1 MTSCKLQPLR
11 MQMDQR
17 TENKGLYQ
25 SDYEHDACGVG
36 MVVNIHGGKS
46 HDLVD
51 NALKVLENM
60 EHRGAET
67 RDKTGD
73 GAGIMVQIPHEFIL
87 LQGIPVPEKGKYG
100 TGLVFLPKDE
110 KAQQDILSVM
120 IEEIEREGLTLM
132 HLRAVPTNPEVLG
145 AAAREVEPDI
155 KQIFITG
162 SLTPDPSPKG
172 EGRDVFHSNVS
183 ELDRKLYII
192 RKRIENRVAQR
203 EKSFYICSLST
214 KNIVY
219 KGMLTSGQLR
229 RYFPDLSNDYFTSGL
244 ALVHSRFSTNTFP
257 TWSLAQPFRLL
268 AHNGEINTI
277 RGNRGW
283 MKARESV
290 LNSEALGDI
299 RDLRPIVQEG
309 MSDSASLD
317 NVFEFLMLSGLS
329 LPQAMAIL
337 VPESFNDKNP
347 ISEDLK
353 AFYEYHSIL
362 MEPWDGPAALLFSD
376 GRYAGGMLDRN
387 GLRPSRYTITKQGMM
402 VVASEVGVMDFE
414 PGDVVSKGRLQP
426 GKILLIDTQ
435 EGKIYYDG
443 EIKEQL
449 AKAHPYR
456 EWLNE
461 NRVQLE
467 KLKSGR
473 HVENSV
479 SDLEQKLVTFG
490 FGQEDIDK
498 TIIPMATAGQEPVAA
513 MGNDTPL
520 AVISDRP
527 QILFNYFRQQFAQ
540 VTNPAI
546 DPIREE
552 LVMSLT
558 EYIGAVGTNILT
570 PDASNCKMV
579 RLPQP
584 VLTNTQLDILC
595 NIRYKGFKTIKLSL
609 AHPQPLPKGG
619 EPDWNQAGENLRT
632 ALDKLCKDA
641 EQAVDDGYNYIIL
654 TDKVNEDPSLGEG
667 QGWAFIPSLLAVSAV
682 HHYLISVGK
691 RVQTALIVESGEIR
705 EVMHAAL
712 LLGYGASALCP
723 YMTFAILDDLVKRHK
738 IQEEYATAEKNYIKA
753 VDKGLK
759 KIMSKMGISTIRSYR
774 GAKIFESIGLSEDLL
789 RRYFGTEVSTIG
801 GIGLKE
807 IARDAITLSR
817 LGNSSFSRL
826 EMSQTAIGNI
836 PKRPNDQT
844 TNLPNNGQFAWR
856 KDGIKHAWNPET
868 IAKLQI
874 ACRTGSYEKFK
885 EWAKLVDEKDSPIFL
900 RDFLTFKKVSTP
912 LHNRE
917 GQGGGSPIPIDEVEP
932 VESIVKHFVT
942 GAMSFGA
949 LSIEAHEALA
959 LAMNKLGARSNTG
972 EGGED
977 NARYHSEVDGV
988 SLSSKT
994 KQIASGRFG
1003 VTAEYL
1009 VNAEEIQI
1017 KVAQGAKPGEGG
1029 QLPGFKVNEII
1040 AKTRNAIPGISLISP
1055 PPHHDIYSIEDL
1067 AQLIFDLKN
1076 INPIA
1081 AVSVKLV
1088 AESGVGTIAAG
1099 VAKAKAD
1106 LIVISGAEGGTG
1118 ASPASSMRFA
1128 GISPEIGLAETQ
1140 QTLVING
1147 LRNQVRL
1154 QTDGQLKTAKDV
1166 IIMAM
1171 LGADEF
1177 SFGTLPLI
1185 VLGCVM
1191 MRKCNTNTCPMGVA
1205 TQNPELRKH
1214 FEGRSEYVVNF
1225 FTFLAEQVREYLSEI
1240 GVHSLKEIIG
1250 HTELIESLTPS
1261 PSFPTCGRHPV
1272 AIPNGEGSAAAEKW
1286 HTIDFSRLLHKPETE
1301 KALYWDRGAFTKVSG
1316 VKDEEIIK
1324 AAVKAINSGEEVTL
1338 DYAIKNTDRA
1348 VTTMLS
1354 GVIAKRY
1361 GEAGLPDNTINI
1373 KFKGSAGQSFGAF
1386 AVKGVNLK
1394 LEGECNDYFGKGL
1407 SGGRISILPPARS
1420 GEDFHAEDNIIAGN
1434 TGLYGA
1440 TSGELYING
1449 KVGERFGVRNS
1460 GAIAVI
1466 EGAGDH
1472 CCEYMTGGRV
1482 VVLGKT
1488 GRNFAAG
1495 MSGGVAYVYDPDHT
1509 FDYFCNMDMVELSLV
1524 EDSVSRKELLELIR
1538 QHYLHTGSALAG
1550 RMLDDWQRYVQDF
1563 IQVVPIEYKRVLQE
1577 EQNKKLQE
1585 KIANIQR
1592 DY

>member
-1 MTSCKLQPLR
+1 MKQGGRSTQ
-11 MQMDQR
+11 
-17 TENKGLYQ
+17 KGLYQ
-25 SDYEHDACGVG
+25 PDYEHDACGVG

-46 HDLVD
+46 HELVD

-73 GAGIMVQIPHEFIL
+73 GAGIMIQIPHEFIL

-110 KAQQDILSVM
+110 KAQQEILSVM
-120 IEEIEREGLTLM
+120 IEEIEREGLQLM

-145 AAAREVEPDI
+145 AAALEVEPDI
-155 KQIFITG
+155 KQVFVTG
-162 SLTPDPSPKG
+162 VSDD
-172 EGRDVFHSNVS
+172 DVPVF
-183 ELDRKLYII
+183 ERTLYKI
-192 RKRIENRVAQR
+192 RKKIENRIDN
-203 EKSFYICSLST
+203 EDFYICSLSN
-214 KNIVY
+214 KNIIY
-219 KGMLTSGQLR
+219 KGMLSSGQLR
-229 RYFPDLSNDYFTSGL
+229 RYFPDLSNDYLTSGL

-257 TWSLAQPFRLL
+257 KWKLAQPFRLL

-290 LNSEALGDI
+290 LNSDALGDI
-299 RDLRPIVQEG
+299 KPLRPIVQEG

-317 NVFEFLMLSGLS
+317 NVFEFLMMSGLS

-387 GLRPSRYTITKQGMM
+387 GLRPSRYTITKGGMM

-414 PGDVVSKGRLQP
+414 PGDIVSKGRLQP

-443 EIKEQL
+443 EIKEKL

-479 SDLEQKLVTFG
+479 SDYLQKLVTFG

-527 QILFNYFRQQFAQ
+527 QVLFNYFRQQFAQ

-558 EYIGAVGTNILT
+558 EYIGAVGTNILS

-595 NIRYKGFKTIKLSL
+595 NIRYKGFNTKKLSIL
-609 AHPQPLPKGG
+609 FDIKKGEEG
-619 EPDWNQAGENLRT
+619 LRQ
-632 ALDKLCKDA
+632 ALDDLCHDA
-641 EQAVDDGYNYIIL
+641 EASVDEGVNYIIL
-654 TDKVNEDPSLGEG
+654 SDCDIDEKH
-667 QGWAFIPSLLAVSAV
+667 AAIPSLLAVSAV

-712 LLGYGASALCP
+712 LLGYGASAICP
-723 YMTFAILDDLVKRHK
+723 YMTFAVLDDLVKKGK

-774 GAKIFESIGLSEDLL
+774 GAKIFESIGLSDDLL

-807 IARDAITLSR
+807 IARDAIR
-817 LGNSSFSRL
+817 LHAEGVGGGK
-826 EMSQTAIGNI
+826 TAADRETVLKN
-836 PKRPNDQT
+836 Q
-844 TNLPNNGQFAWR
+844 GQFSWR
-856 KDGIKHAWNPET
+856 KDGIKHAWNPES
-868 IAKLQI
+868 IAKLQL
-874 ACRTGSYEKFK
+874 ATRQGNYDKFK
-885 EWAKLVDEKDSPIFL
+885 DWSKIVDEKESPIFI
-900 RDFLTFKKVSTP
+900 RDFFGFKKTAKP
-912 LHNRE
+912 T
-917 GQGGGSPIPIDEVEP
+917 PIDEVEP

-977 NARYHSEVDGV
+977 NARYHTEVDGI

-1076 INPIA
+1076 INPTA

-1140 QTLVING
+1140 QTLVMNG

-1166 IIMAM
+1166 IVMAM

-1214 FEGRSEYVVNF
+1214 FQGKVEYVVNF
-1225 FTFLAEQVREYLSEI
+1225 FTFLAQQVREYLAEI
-1240 GVHSLKEIIG
+1240 GVKSLKEIIG
-1250 HTELIESLTPS
+1250 HTELIEVRTD
-1261 PSFPTCGRHPV
+1261 T
-1272 AIPNGEGSAAAEKW
+1272 ATDKQK
-1286 HTIDFSRLLHKPETE
+1286 TIDFARLLHKPDTD
-1301 KALYWDRGAFTKVSG
+1301 KALYWDRGAYTKVSG
-1316 VKDEEIIK
+1316 VKDEEIIR
-1324 AAVKAINSGEEVTL
+1324 AAEAAIEKGEEVNL

-1354 GVIAKRY
+1354 GVIAKKY
-1361 GEAGLPDNTINI
+1361 GETGLPDGTINI

-1386 AVKGVNLK
+1386 AVHGLSLK

-1407 SGGRISILPPARS
+1407 SGGRISILPPVRS
-1420 GEDFHAEDNIIAGN
+1420 NDDFKAEENIIAGN

-1495 MSGGVAYVYDPDHT
+1495 MSGGVAYVYDPTHD
-1509 FDYFCNMDMVELSLV
+1509 FDYFCNMDMVELGLV

-1550 RMLDDWQRYVQDF
+1550 RMLDDWQRYVADF

-1577 EQNKKLQE
+1577 EQYKKLQE
-1585 KIANIQR
+1585 KIANVQR

>member
-1 MTSCKLQPLR
+1 MERSER
-11 MQMDQR
+11 
-17 TENKGLYQ
+17 KGLYQ
-25 SDYEHDACGVG
+25 SEYEHDACGVG

-46 HDLVD
+46 HELVD

-110 KAQQDILSVM
+110 KTQQQILSVM
-120 IEEIEREGLTLM
+120 IDEIEREGLQLM
-132 HLRAVPTNPEVLG
+132 HLRTVPTNPEVLG
-145 AAAREVEPDI
+145 VAAREVEPDI
-155 KQIFITG
+155 KQIFVKRGPTPHPLPVMEG
-162 SLTPDPSPKG
+162 SDYTPDEEEKAF
-172 EGRDVFHSNVS
+172 ERT
-183 ELDRKLYII
+183 LYII
-192 RKRIENRVAQR
+192 RKRIENRVAKMEASTPLPRR
-203 EKSFYICSLST
+203 EGQGGESDFYICSLSS
-214 KNIVY
+214 KNIIY

-257 TWSLAQPFRLL
+257 KWKLAQPFRLL

-299 RDLRPIVQEG
+299 KDLRPIVQEG

-317 NVFEFLMLSGLS
+317 NVFEFLMMSGLS

-443 EIKEQL
+443 EIKEKL

-456 EWLNE
+456 DWLNE

-473 HVENSV
+473 KVDNGV
-479 SDLEQKLVTFG
+479 SNLNAKLVTFG

-527 QILFNYFRQQFAQ
+527 QVLFNYFRQQFAQ

-595 NIRYKGFKTIKLSL
+595 NIRYKGFNTKKLPIL
-609 AHPQPLPKGG
+609 FEIAKGEEG
-619 EPDWNQAGENLRT
+619 LRK
-632 ALDKLCKDA
+632 ALDDLCHQA
-641 EQAVDDGYNYIIL
+641 EASVDEGVNYIIL
-654 TDKVNEDPSLGEG
+654 SDRDLDEKH
-667 QGWAFIPSLLAVSAV
+667 AAIPSLLAVSAV

-723 YMTFAILDDLVKRHK
+723 YMTFAVLDDLVKHHK

-801 GIGLKE
+801 GVGLKE
-807 IARDAITLSR
+807 IARDAIR
-817 LGNSSFSRL
+817 LHAAGGAGRCA
-826 EMSQTAIGNI
+826 TA
-836 PKRPNDQT
+836 
-844 TNLPNNGQFAWR
+844 TNTAVLQNQGQFAWR

-868 IAKLQI
+868 IAKLQL
-874 ACRTGSYEKFK
+874 ACRQGSYEKFK
-885 EWAKLVDEKDSPIFL
+885 EWSKLVDEKESPIFL
-900 RDFLTFKKVSTP
+900 RDFLRFKKVTTP
-912 LHNRE
+912 LHDRE
-917 GQGGGSPIPIDEVEP
+917 GQGGGSSVSLDEVEP

-1076 INPIA
+1076 INPTA

-1214 FEGRSEYVVNF
+1214 FEGRAEYVVNY
-1225 FTFLAEQVREYLSEI
+1225 FTFLAEQVREYLAEI
-1240 GVHSLKEIIG
+1240 GVKSLKEIIG
-1250 HTELIESLTPS
+1250 HTELIEATVPEASAS
-1261 PSFPTCGRHPV
+1261 
-1272 AIPNGEGSAAAEKW
+1272 GSAAVEKW
-1286 HTIDFSRLLHKPETE
+1286 KTIDFARLLHKPATD
-1301 KALYWDRGAFTKVSG
+1301 KALYWDRGAYTKVTG
-1316 VKDEEIIK
+1316 VKDEEMIK
-1324 AAVKAINSGEEVTL
+1324 AAQKAINEQEEVTL

-1348 VTTMLS
+1348 VGTMLS
-1354 GVIAKRY
+1354 GVIAQKY
-1361 GEAGLPDNTINI
+1361 GEEGLPDGTIKI

-1386 AVKGVNLK
+1386 AVKGLDLR
-1394 LEGECNDYFGKGL
+1394 LEGETNDYFGKGL
-1407 SGGRISILPPARS
+1407 SGGRISILPPARRS
-1420 GEDFHAEDNIIAGN
+1420 DDFKAEENIIAGN

-1550 RMLDDWQRYVQDF
+1550 RMLDDWHRYIEDF
-1563 IQVVPIEYKRVLQE
+1563 IQVVPIEYKRVLE
-1577 EQNKKLQE
+1577 EEKMARLHE
-1585 KIANIQR
+1585 KIADIQR

>member
-1 MTSCKLQPLR
+1 MTKSKL
-11 MQMDQR
+11 D
-17 TENKGLYQ
+17 GLYQ
-25 SDYEHDACGVG
+25 PQYEHDACGVG

-46 HDLVD
+46 HELVD
-51 NALKVLENM
+51 QALRVLENM

-67 RDKTGD
+67 RDGTGD
-73 GAGIMVQIPHEFIL
+73 GAGIMLQIPHEFIL

-110 KAQQDILSVM
+110 TAQQEILSVM
-120 IEEIEREGLTLM
+120 IEEIEREGLQLM
-132 HLRAVPTNPEVLG
+132 HLRTVPTCPEVLG
-145 AAAREVEPDI
+145 EAARRVEPAI
-155 KQIFITG
+155 KQVFVTKQTKTQQTLPQPLPCSEG
-162 SLTPDPSPKG
+162 SGYLQDEDTAFK
-172 EGRDVFHSNVS
+172 RT
-183 ELDRKLYII
+183 LYII
-192 RKRIENRVAQR
+192 RKRIERRFAKMVSTPRPHR
-203 EKSFYICSLST
+203 EGPGEGPYICSLSNT
-214 KNIVY
+214 NIIY

-229 RYFPDLSNDYFTSGL
+229 RYFPDLSSPYLTSGL

-290 LNSEALGDI
+290 LSSEALGDI
-299 RDLRPIVQEG
+299 RDISPIVEEG

-317 NVFEFLMLSGLS
+317 NVFEFLIMSGMS

-347 ISEDLK
+347 ISEELK

-387 GLRPSRYTITKQGMM
+387 GLRPSRYTITRQGLM
-402 VVASEVGVMDFE
+402 VVASEVGVIDFE
-414 PGDVVSKGRLQP
+414 PADIVSKGRLQP
-426 GKILLIDTQ
+426 GKILLVDTQ
-435 EGKIYYDG
+435 EGRIYYDG

-456 EWLNE
+456 EWLSE

-479 SDLEQKLVTFG
+479 DHLQQRLIQFG
-490 FGQEDIDK
+490 YGQEDIDR

-527 QILFNYFRQQFAQ
+527 QVFFNYFRQQFAQ

-595 NIRYKGFKTIKLSL
+595 NIRYKGFKTKKLAMKTL
-609 AHPQPLPKGG
+609 PQQTLPRPLPSSTFGSKCCTQCRAGSVYS
-619 EPDWNQAGENLRT
+619 QAGEALRE

-654 TDKVNEDPSLGEG
+654 TDKLPIDDAEVTTPRPTREGPGEG
-667 QGWAFIPSLLAVSAV
+667 LSFFIPSLLAVSAV

-705 EVMHAAL
+705 ETMHAAL
-712 LLGYGASALCP
+712 LLGYGASAICP
-723 YMTFAILDDLVKRHK
+723 YMAFAVLDDLVKRGK
-738 IQEEYATAEKNYIKA
+738 IQEEYATAEEHYIKA
-753 VDKGLK
+753 IDKGLK

-774 GAKIFESIGLSEDLL
+774 GAKIFESIGLSEELL
-789 RRYFGTEVSTIG
+789 RRYFGTEVSTVG

-807 IARDAITLSR
+807 IARDQIRMQTLTQP
-817 LGNSSFSRL
+817 LPVMEGSSYLANHGLFS
-826 EMSQTAIGNI
+826 
-836 PKRPNDQT
+836 
-844 TNLPNNGQFAWR
+844 WR

-868 IAKLQI
+868 IAKLQL
-874 ACRTGSYEKFK
+874 ACRKGDYEMFK
-885 EWAKLVDEKDSPIFL
+885 EWSKAVDEKESPIFL

-912 LHNRE
+912 RPTRE
-917 GQGGGSPIPIDEVEP
+917 RPGEGLEVEP
-932 VESIVKHFVT
+932 VESIVRHFVT

-977 NARYHSEVDGV
+977 NARYHTEVDGV

-1029 QLPGFKVNEII
+1029 QLPGFKVNDII

-1076 INPIA
+1076 INPTA

-1106 LIVISGAEGGTG
+1106 LIVVSGAEGGTG
-1118 ASPASSMRFA
+1118 ASPVSSMRFA

-1166 IIMAM
+1166 IVMAM

-1214 FEGRSEYVVNF
+1214 FQGRADYVVNY
-1225 FTFLAEQVREYLSEI
+1225 FTFLAQQVREYLAEI
-1240 GVHSLKEIIG
+1240 GVSRLKDIIG
-1250 HTELIESLTPS
+1250 RTDLLEVKTDGMTP
-1261 PSFPTCGRHPV
+1261 
-1272 AIPNGEGSAAAEKW
+1272 KQQ
-1286 HTIDFSRLLHKPETE
+1286 TIDFSRLLHKPATD
-1301 KALYWDRGAFTKVSG
+1301 KALYWDRSAYTKVTG
-1316 VKDEEIIK
+1316 VKDEEIIR
-1324 AAVKAINSGEEVTL
+1324 AARKAIEHGEEMAL
-1338 DYAIKNTDRA
+1338 DYAIKNTDRS

-1354 GVIAKRY
+1354 GIIAKKY
-1361 GEAGLPDNTINI
+1361 GEQGLPDSTVNI

-1386 AVKGVNLK
+1386 AVKGLNIR

-1407 SGGRISILPPARS
+1407 SGGRISILPPVRTS
-1420 GEDFHAEDNIIAGN
+1420 EDFRAEDNIIAGN

-1460 GAIAVI
+1460 GATAVI

-1495 MSGGVAYVYDPDHT
+1495 MSGGVAYVYDPDHM

-1550 RMLDDWQRYVQDF
+1550 RMLDDWSHAVEDF

-1577 EQNKKLQE
+1577 EQMKRLHQ
-1585 KIANIQR
+1585 KIADIQR

>member
-1 MTSCKLQPLR
+1 MA
-11 MQMDQR
+11 
-17 TENKGLYQ
+17 NGLYNAE
-25 SDYEHDACGVG
+25 YEHDACGVG
-36 MVVNIHGGKS
+36 MVVNIHGNKS
-46 HDLVD
+46 HELVD

-60 EHRGAET
+60 RHRGAEGADG
-67 RDKTGD
+67 RTGD
-73 GAGIMVQIPHEFIL
+73 GAGIMLQIPHEFIL

-110 KAQQDILSVM
+110 KAQSDILSIM
-120 IEEIEREGLTLM
+120 IEEIEREGLSLM
-132 HLRAVPTNPEVLG
+132 HLRNVPTNPDCLG
-145 AAAREVEPDI
+145 DAAHTTEPAI
-155 KQIFITG
+155 KQVFVTG
-162 SLTPDPSPKG
+162 VTDDKVPTF
-172 EGRDVFHSNVS
+172 ERT
-183 ELDRKLYII
+183 LYII
-192 RKRIENRVAQR
+192 RKKIEKRV
-203 EKSFYICSLST
+203 KDKDFYICSLSS

-219 KGMLTSGQLR
+219 KGMLTSLQVR
-229 RYFPDLSNDYFTSGL
+229 QYYPDLTNNYFTSGL

-283 MKARESV
+283 MQARESV
-290 LNSEALGDI
+290 LNSQALGDI
-299 RDLRPIVQEG
+299 KQISPIVQPN

-317 NVFEFLMLSGLS
+317 NVFEFFVMSGLS
-329 LPQAMAIL
+329 LPHAMSVM

-376 GRYAGGMLDRN
+376 GRFAGGMLDRN
-387 GLRPSRYTITKQGMM
+387 GLRPARYTITKNDTM
-402 VVASEVGVMDFE
+402 VVASEVGVMDFDPTE
-414 PGDVVSKGRLQP
+414 IAEKGRLQP

-443 EIKEQL
+443 EIKERL
-449 AKAHPYR
+449 AADHPYR
-456 EWLNE
+456 QWLST
-461 NRVQLE
+461 NRIQLE

-473 HVENSV
+473 KVENSV
-479 SDLEQKLVTFG
+479 DNLLQHEILFG
-490 FGQEDIDK
+490 YGEEDVDG
-498 TIIPMATAGQEPVAA
+498 TIAPMATKGMEPTAA

-520 AVISDRP
+520 AVLSDKP
-527 QILFNYFRQQFAQ
+527 QIFFNYFRQQFAQ

-546 DPIREE
+546 DSIREE

-558 EYIGAVGTNILT
+558 EYIGRVGSGILS
-570 PDASNCKMV
+570 PDETNCKMV
-579 RLPQP
+579 RLPHP
-584 VLTNTQLDILC
+584 ILNNTQLDILC
-595 NIRYKGFKTIKLSL
+595 NIRYKGFNTVKLPIL
-609 AHPQPLPKGG
+609 FECAKGEEG
-619 EPDWNQAGENLRT
+619 LRD
-632 ALDKLCKDA
+632 ALDQLCKDA
-641 EQAVDDGYNYIIL
+641 ERSVDDGYNYISL
-654 TDKVNEDPSLGEG
+654 SDRDVNETH
-667 QGWAFIPSLLAVSAV
+667 AAIPSLLAVSAV

-705 EVMHAAL
+705 ETMHAAL

-738 IQEEYATAEKNYIKA
+738 IQEDYATAEANYIKA
-753 VDKGLK
+753 VKKGLF
-759 KIMSKMGISTIRSYR
+759 KIMAKMGISTIRSYR
-774 GAKIFESIGLSEDLL
+774 GAKIFESIGLSESLL
-789 RRYFGTEVSTIG
+789 KNYFGTNVSTIG

-807 IARDAITLSR
+807 IAKDAIR
-817 LGNSSFSRL
+817 MHDEAFSKN
-826 EMSQTAIGNI
+826 MQS
-836 PKRPNDQT
+836 DF
-844 TNLPNNGQFAWR
+844 LPNLGQFHYR

-868 IAKLQI
+868 IATLQL
-874 ACRTGSYEKFK
+874 ATRTGNYAKFK
-885 EWAKLVDEKDSPIFL
+885 QYSKLVDEKDAPIFI
-900 RDFLTFKKVSTP
+900 RDFLDFKK
-912 LHNRE
+912 N
-917 GQGGGSPIPIDEVEP
+917 PIPVDQVEP
-932 VESIVKHFVT
+932 VENIVKHFVV

-949 LSIEAHEALA
+949 LSIEAHEAIC
-959 LAMNKLGARSNTG
+959 LAMNKIGGRSNTG

-977 NARYHSEVDGV
+977 NARFHAFVDGV

-1003 VTAEYL
+1003 VTTEYL

-1040 AKTRNAIPGISLISP
+1040 AKTRHSIPGISLISP

-1067 AQLIFDLKN
+1067 AQLLFDLKN
-1076 INPIA
+1076 VNPKA

-1128 GISPEIGLAETQ
+1128 GISPEIGLSETQ
-1140 QTLVING
+1140 QTLVKNG
-1147 LRNQVRL
+1147 LRGHVRVQV
-1154 QTDGQLKTAKDV
+1154 DGQLKTGRDIV
-1166 IIMAM
+1166 LMAL
-1171 LGADEF
+1171 LGAEEYG
-1177 SFGTLPLI
+1177 FGTAALI

-1191 MRKCNTNTCPMGVA
+1191 MRKCNLNTCPLGV
-1205 TQNPELRKH
+1205 TSQDPELRKH
-1214 FEGRSEYVVNF
+1214 FIGKSDYLVNY
-1225 FTFLAEQVREYLSEI
+1225 FTFLAQEVREYLAEMGFTKLEDI
-1240 GVHSLKEIIG
+1240 VG
-1250 HTELIESLTPS
+1250 HTELIEKKKPTSEKTATLDFTRLLNKEANTCSLY
-1261 PSFPTCGRHPV
+1261 
-1272 AIPNGEGSAAAEKW
+1272 
-1286 HTIDFSRLLHKPETE
+1286 HTINQPHDLDNVL
-1301 KALYWDRGAFTKVSG
+1301 DQQ
-1316 VKDEEIIK
+1316 IIR
-1324 AAVKAINSGEEVTL
+1324 AAQRSIADKEEVNL

-1348 VTTMLS
+1348 VGTMLS
-1354 GVIAKRY
+1354 GMIAERY
-1361 GEAGLPDNTINI
+1361 GEDALPTDTINVR
-1373 KFKGSAGQSFGAF
+1373 FKGSAGQSFGAF
-1386 AVKGVNLK
+1386 LVKGVNFK
-1394 LEGECNDYFGKGL
+1394 LEGETNDYFGKGL
-1407 SGGRISILPPARS
+1407 SGGRIAILPPTRS
-1420 GEDFHAEDNIIAGN
+1420 NFSAEDNIIAGN

-1482 VVLGKT
+1482 VVLGET

-1495 MSGGVAYVYDPDHT
+1495 MSGGVAYVWDKNHN
-1509 FDYFCNMDMVELSLV
+1509 FDYFCNMDMVEINLV
-1524 EDSVSRKELLELIR
+1524 EDSSYRKELHELIR
-1538 QHYLHTGSALAG
+1538 QHYLYTGSKLA
-1550 RMLDDWQRYVQDF
+1550 RTMLDDWNHYVEDF

-1577 EQNKKLQE
+1577 EQVKKLQQ
-1585 KIANIQR
+1585 KIADMQR

>member
-1 MTSCKLQPLR
+1 MERSER
-11 MQMDQR
+11 
-17 TENKGLYQ
+17 KGLYQ
-25 SDYEHDACGVG
+25 SEYEHDACGVG

-100 TGLVFLPKDE
+100 TGLVFLPKEE
-110 KAQQDILSVM
+110 KTQQQILSVM
-120 IEEIEREGLTLM
+120 IDEIEREGLQLM
-132 HLRAVPTNPEVLG
+132 HLRTVPTNPEVLG
-145 AAAREVEPDI
+145 VAAREVEPDI
-155 KQIFITG
+155 KQIFVKRGPTPHPLPVMEG
-162 SLTPDPSPKG
+162 SDYTPDEEEKAF
-172 EGRDVFHSNVS
+172 ERT
-183 ELDRKLYII
+183 LYII
-192 RKRIENRVAQR
+192 RKRIENRVAQMEASTPLPHR
-203 EKSFYICSLST
+203 EGQGGESDFYICSLSS
-214 KNIVY
+214 KNIIY

-257 TWSLAQPFRLL
+257 KWKLAQPFRLL

-299 RDLRPIVQEG
+299 KDLRPIVQEG

-317 NVFEFLMLSGLS
+317 NVFEFLMMSGLS

-443 EIKEQL
+443 EIKEKL

-473 HVENSV
+473 KVDNGV
-479 SDLEQKLVTFG
+479 SDLNAKLVTFG

-527 QILFNYFRQQFAQ
+527 QVLFNYFRQQFAQ

-595 NIRYKGFKTIKLSL
+595 NIRYKGFNTKKLPIL
-609 AHPQPLPKGG
+609 FEIAKGEEG
-619 EPDWNQAGENLRT
+619 LRK
-632 ALDKLCKDA
+632 ALDDLCHQA
-641 EQAVDDGYNYIIL
+641 EASVDEGVNYIIL
-654 TDKVNEDPSLGEG
+654 SDRDLDEKH
-667 QGWAFIPSLLAVSAV
+667 AAIPSLLAVSAV

-723 YMTFAILDDLVKRHK
+723 YMTFAVLDDLVKHHK

-801 GIGLKE
+801 GVGLKE
-807 IARDAITLSR
+807 IARDAIR
-817 LGNSSFSRL
+817 LHAAGGVGRCA
-826 EMSQTAIGNI
+826 TA
-836 PKRPNDQT
+836 
-844 TNLPNNGQFAWR
+844 TNTAVLQNQGQFAWR

-868 IAKLQI
+868 IAKLQL
-874 ACRTGSYEKFK
+874 ACRQGSYEKFK
-885 EWAKLVDEKDSPIFL
+885 EWSKLVDEKESPIFL
-900 RDFLTFKKVSTP
+900 RDFLRFKKVTTP
-912 LHNRE
+912 LHDRE
-917 GQGGGSPIPIDEVEP
+917 GQGGGSSVSLDEVEP

-1076 INPIA
+1076 INPTA

-1214 FEGRSEYVVNF
+1214 FEGRAEYVVNY
-1225 FTFLAEQVREYLSEI
+1225 FTFLAEQVREYLAEI
-1240 GVHSLKEIIG
+1240 GVKSLKEIIG
-1250 HTELIESLTPS
+1250 HTELIEATVPEASAS
-1261 PSFPTCGRHPV
+1261 
-1272 AIPNGEGSAAAEKW
+1272 GSAAVGKW
-1286 HTIDFSRLLHKPETE
+1286 KTIDFARLLHKPATD
-1301 KALYWDRGAFTKVSG
+1301 KALYWDRGAYTKVTG
-1316 VKDEEIIK
+1316 VKDEEMIK
-1324 AAVKAINSGEEVTL
+1324 AAQKAINNQEEVTL

-1348 VTTMLS
+1348 VGTMLS
-1354 GVIAKRY
+1354 GVIAQKY
-1361 GEAGLPDNTINI
+1361 GEEGLPDGTIKI

-1386 AVKGVNLK
+1386 AVKGLDLR
-1394 LEGECNDYFGKGL
+1394 LEGETNDYFGKGL
-1407 SGGRISILPPARS
+1407 SGGRISILPPARRS
-1420 GEDFHAEDNIIAGN
+1420 DDFKAEENIIAGN

-1550 RMLDDWQRYVQDF
+1550 RMLDDWHRYIEDF
-1563 IQVVPIEYKRVLQE
+1563 IQVVPIEYKRVLE
-1577 EQNKKLQE
+1577 EEKMKKLHE
-1585 KIANIQR
+1585 KIADIQR

>member
-1 MTSCKLQPLR
+1 MERSER
-11 MQMDQR
+11 
-17 TENKGLYQ
+17 KGLYQ
-25 SDYEHDACGVG
+25 SEYEHDACGVG

-46 HDLVD
+46 HELVD

-100 TGLVFLPKDE
+100 TGLVFLPKEE
-110 KAQQDILSVM
+110 KAQQQILSVM
-120 IEEIEREGLTLM
+120 IEEIEREGLQLM
-132 HLRAVPTNPEVLG
+132 HLRTVPTNPEVLG
-145 AAAREVEPDI
+145 VAAREVEPDI
-155 KQIFITG
+155 KQIFVKRGPTPHPLPVMEG
-162 SLTPDPSPKG
+162 SDYTPDEEEKAF
-172 EGRDVFHSNVS
+172 ERT
-183 ELDRKLYII
+183 LYII
-192 RKRIENRVAQR
+192 RKRIENRVAKMEASTPLPRR
-203 EKSFYICSLST
+203 EGQGGESDFYICSLSS
-214 KNIVY
+214 KNIIY

-257 TWSLAQPFRLL
+257 KWKLAQPFRLL

-299 RDLRPIVQEG
+299 KDLRPIVQEG

-317 NVFEFLMLSGLS
+317 NVFEFLMMSGLS

-456 EWLNE
+456 DWLNE

-473 HVENSV
+473 KVDNGV
-479 SDLEQKLVTFG
+479 SNPNAKLVTFG

-527 QILFNYFRQQFAQ
+527 QVLFNYFRQQFAQ

-595 NIRYKGFKTIKLSL
+595 NIRYKGFKTKKLAMTFRLS
-609 AHPQPLPKGG
+609 PLPLPVREGS
-619 EPDWNQAGENLRT
+619 DYTQAGEALRA

-641 EQAVDDGYNYIIL
+641 EACVDEGVNYIIL
-654 TDKVNEDPSLGEG
+654 TDKIEDAEVSTPLTHREG
-667 QGWAFIPSLLAVSAV
+667 QGEGLFYIPSLLAVSAV

-723 YMTFAILDDLVKRHK
+723 YMTFAVLDDLVKHHK

-801 GIGLKE
+801 GVGLKE
-807 IARDAITLSR
+807 IARDAIR
-817 LGNSSFSRL
+817 LHAAGGVGRCA
-826 EMSQTAIGNI
+826 TA
-836 PKRPNDQT
+836 
-844 TNLPNNGQFAWR
+844 TNTAVLQNQGQFAWR

-868 IAKLQI
+868 IAKLQL
-874 ACRTGSYEKFK
+874 ACRQGSYEKFK
-885 EWAKLVDEKDSPIFL
+885 EWSKLVDEKESPIFL
-900 RDFLTFKKVSTP
+900 RDFLRFKKVTTP
-912 LHNRE
+912 LHDRE
-917 GQGGGSPIPIDEVEP
+917 GQGGGSSVSLDEVEP

-977 NARYHSEVDGV
+977 NTRYHSEVDGV

-1076 INPIA
+1076 INPTA

-1214 FEGRSEYVVNF
+1214 FEGRAEYVVNY
-1225 FTFLAEQVREYLSEI
+1225 FTFLAEQVREYLAEI
-1240 GVHSLKEIIG
+1240 GVKSLKEIIG
-1250 HTELIESLTPS
+1250 HTELIEATVPEASAS
-1261 PSFPTCGRHPV
+1261 
-1272 AIPNGEGSAAAEKW
+1272 GSAAVGKW
-1286 HTIDFSRLLHKPETE
+1286 KTIDFARLLHKPATD
-1301 KALYWDRGAFTKVSG
+1301 KALYWDRGAYTKVTG
-1316 VKDEEIIK
+1316 VKDEEMIK
-1324 AAVKAINSGEEVTL
+1324 AAQKAINNQEEVTL

-1348 VTTMLS
+1348 VGTMLS
-1354 GVIAKRY
+1354 GVIAQKY
-1361 GEAGLPDNTINI
+1361 GEEGLPDGTIKI

-1386 AVKGVNLK
+1386 AVKGLDLR
-1394 LEGECNDYFGKGL
+1394 LEGETNDYFGKGL
-1407 SGGRISILPPARS
+1407 SGGRISILPPARRS
-1420 GEDFHAEDNIIAGN
+1420 DDFKAEENIIAGN

-1550 RMLDDWQRYVQDF
+1550 RMLDDWHRYIEDF
-1563 IQVVPIEYKRVLQE
+1563 IQVVPIEYKRVLE
-1577 EQNKKLQE
+1577 EEKMKKLHE
-1585 KIANIQR
+1585 KIADIQR

>member
-1 MTSCKLQPLR
+1 MKGKTNR
-11 MQMDQR
+11 
-17 TENKGLYQ
+17 GLYQ
-25 SDYEHDACGVG
+25 NQYEHDACGVG
-36 MVVNIHGGKS
+36 MIVNIHGGKS
-46 HDLVD
+46 HELVD
-51 NALKVLENM
+51 NALRVLENM

-67 RDKTGD
+67 RDGTGD

-87 LQGIPVPEKGKYG
+87 LQGIPVPEKGRYG
-100 TGLVFLPKDE
+100 TGLVFLPKDG
-110 KAQQDILSVM
+110 KAQQTILSIM

-132 HLRAVPTNPEVLG
+132 YLRTIPTNPEVLG
-145 AAAREVEPDI
+145 VAAREVEPDI
-155 KQIFITG
+155 KQIFVTG
-162 SLTPDPSPKG
+162 VTEENAPMFDCI
-172 EGRDVFHSNVS
+172 
-183 ELDRKLYII
+183 LYKV
-192 RKRIENRVAQR
+192 RKRIENR
-203 EKSFYICSLST
+203 SDNDDFYICSLSS
-214 KNIVY
+214 KNIIY

-229 RYFPDLSNDYFTSGL
+229 RYFTDLSSPYFTSGL

-257 TWSLAQPFRLL
+257 KWKLAQPFRLL

-290 LNSEALGDI
+290 LDSEALGDI
-299 RDLRPIVQEG
+299 KDLRPIVQEG
-309 MSDSASLD
+309 LSDSASLD
-317 NVFEFLMLSGLS
+317 NVFEFLTMSGLS
-329 LPQAMAIL
+329 LPHAMAIL

-376 GRYAGGMLDRN
+376 GRFAGGMLDRN

-402 VVASEVGVMDFE
+402 IVASEVGVMDFE
-414 PGDVVSKGRLQP
+414 PSDVVSKGRLQP

-435 EGKIYYDG
+435 EGRIYYDG

-456 EWLNE
+456 EWLST

-479 SDLEQKLVTFG
+479 ENFERKLVCFG
-490 FGQEDIDK
+490 YGQEDIDK
-498 TIIPMATAGQEPVAA
+498 TIVPMATAGQEPVAA

-520 AVISDRP
+520 AIISDRP
-527 QILFNYFRQQFAQ
+527 QTLFNYFRQQFAQ

-558 EYIGAVGTNILT
+558 EYIGAVGTGILT

-584 VLTNTQLDILC
+584 VLTNIQLDILC
-595 NIRYKGFKTIKLSL
+595 NIRYKGFNTIKLSL
-609 AHPQPLPKGG
+609 AYPQPLPKGG
-619 EPDWNQAGENLRT
+619 EIDWSQAGENLRV
-632 ALDKLCKDA
+632 ALDKLCRDA
-641 EQAVDDGYNYIIL
+641 EQAVDDSYNYIIL
-654 TDKVNEDPSLGEG
+654 SDRDIDNRHV
-667 QGWAFIPSLLAVSAV
+667 AIPSLLAVSAV
-682 HHYLISVGK
+682 HHHLISVGK
-691 RVQTALIVESGEIR
+691 RVQTALIAESGEIR

-712 LLGYGASALCP
+712 LLGYGASAICP
-723 YMTFAILDDLVKRHK
+723 YMTFAVLDDLVKKHK
-738 IQEEYATAEKNYIKA
+738 IQEEYATAEANYIKA

-759 KIMSKMGISTIRSYR
+759 KVMSKMGISTIRSYR
-774 GAKIFESIGLSEDLL
+774 GAKIFESIGLGEDLL

-807 IARDAITLSR
+807 IAKDAIR
-817 LGNSSFSRL
+817 LHEEAFR
-826 EMSQTAIGNI
+826 
-836 PKRPNDQT
+836 PKEINEF
-844 TNLPNNGQFAWR
+844 LPNNGQFAWR
-856 KDGIKHAWNPET
+856 KDGILHAWNPET
-868 IAKLQI
+868 IANLQI
-874 ACRTGSYEKFK
+874 ATRLGSYKKFK
-885 EWAKLVDEKDSPIFL
+885 EWSAMVDEKEKPIFI
-900 RDFLTFKKVSTP
+900 RDFFGFRKAATPTP
-912 LHNRE
+912 LE
-917 GQGGGSPIPIDEVEP
+917 EVEP
-932 VESIVKHFVT
+932 VESIVRHFVT

-959 LAMNKLGARSNTG
+959 LAMNKLGTRSNTG

-1076 INPIA
+1076 INPTA

-1140 QTLVING
+1140 QTLVRNA
-1147 LRNQVRL
+1147 LRSQVRL

-1166 IIMAM
+1166 VIMAL

-1191 MRKCNTNTCPMGVA
+1191 MRKCNTNTCPVGVA
-1205 TQNPELRKH
+1205 TQDERLRSR
-1214 FEGRSEYVVNF
+1214 FMGRAEYVVNF
-1225 FTFLAEQVREYLSEI
+1225 FTFLAQQVREYLSEM
-1240 GVHSLKEIIG
+1240 GVHKLKDIIG
-1250 HTELIESLTPS
+1250 HTELIVPNEAFPS
-1261 PSFPTCGRHPV
+1261 AT
-1272 AIPNGEGSAAAEKW
+1272 EKW
-1286 HTIDFSRLLHKPETE
+1286 STIDFGRLLYKPETD
-1301 KALYWDRGAFTKVSG
+1301 KPLYWDRSNFSKVGG
-1316 VKDEEIIK
+1316 VKDEEIVK
-1324 AAVKAINSGEEVTL
+1324 AAQKSIDNQEETTL
-1338 DYAIKNTDRA
+1338 DFAIKNTDRA
-1348 VTTMLS
+1348 VGTMLS
-1354 GVIAKRY
+1354 GIIAKKY
-1361 GEAGLPDNTINI
+1361 GETGLPDGTINI

-1386 AVKGVNLK
+1386 AVKGVSLR
-1394 LEGECNDYFGKGL
+1394 LEGEANDYFGKGL

-1420 GEDFHAEDNIIAGN
+1420 DADFHAEGNIIAGN

-1440 TSGELYING
+1440 TSGELYVNG
-1449 KVGERFGVRNS
+1449 RVGERFGVRNS

-1495 MSGGVAYVYDPDHT
+1495 MSGGVAYVYDPDHV
-1509 FDYFCNMDMVELSLV
+1509 FDYFCNMDMVEINLV
-1524 EDSVSRKELLELIR
+1524 EDAVSRKELLELIR

-1550 RMLDDWQRYVQDF
+1550 RMLDNWQRYVEDF
-1563 IQVVPIEYKRVLQE
+1563 IQVVPIEYKRVMQE
-1577 EQNKKLQE
+1577 EQMAKLSQ
-1585 KIANIQR
+1585 KIAKVQR

>member
-1 MTSCKLQPLR
+1 MANSKLDNQ
-11 MQMDQR
+11 
-17 TENKGLYQ
+17 GLYQ
-25 SDYEHDACGVG
+25 SSYEHDACGVG

-46 HDLVD
+46 HELVD

-110 KAQQDILSVM
+110 EAQQRILSVM

-132 HLRAVPTNPEVLG
+132 HLRTVPTNPEVLG
-145 AAAREVEPDI
+145 VAAREVEPDI
-155 KQIFITG
+155 KQIFVTG
-162 SLTPDPSPKG
+162 VSDESVP
-172 EGRDVFHSNVS
+172 VF
-183 ELDRKLYII
+183 DRILYKV
-192 RKRIENRVAQR
+192 RKHIENRIDD
-203 EKSFYICSLST
+203 EDFYLCSLSS
-214 KNIVY
+214 KNIIY

-257 TWSLAQPFRLL
+257 KWKLAQPFRLL

-290 LNSEALGDI
+290 LSSEALGDI
-299 RDLRPIVQEG
+299 KSLRPIVQEG

-317 NVFEFLMLSGLS
+317 NVFEFLMMSGLS

-347 ISEDLK
+347 ISDDLK

-456 EWLNE
+456 EWLSE

-473 HVENSV
+473 HVENGV
-479 SDLEQKLVTFG
+479 SDLQQKLVQFG
-490 FGQEDIDK
+490 YGQEDIDK
-498 TIIPMATAGQEPVAA
+498 TIVPMATAGQEPVAA

-527 QILFNYFRQQFAQ
+527 QVFFNYFRQQFAQ

-595 NIRYKGFKTIKLSL
+595 NIRYKGFNTKKLAIAFTS
-609 AHPQPLPKGG
+609 PDPSQGG
-619 EPDWNQAGENLRT
+619 EYLRT

-654 TDKVNEDPSLGEG
+654 TDREEEISKEFPSLGEVG
-667 QGWAFIPSLLAVSAV
+667 GGCIPSLLAVSAV

-705 EVMHAAL
+705 ETMHAAL

-723 YMTFAILDDLVKRHK
+723 YMTFAILDDLVKRGK

-774 GAKIFESIGLSEDLL
+774 GAKIFESIGLGEDLL
-789 RRYFGTEVSTIG
+789 RRYFGTETSTIG

-807 IARDAITLSR
+807 IARDAMALHA
-817 LGNSSFSRL
+817 NSSLSTDH
-826 EMSQTAIGNI
+826 SS
-836 PKRPNDQT
+836 
-844 TNLPNNGQFAWR
+844 LPNQGQFAWR

-868 IAKLQI
+868 IAKLQL
-874 ACRTGSYEKFK
+874 ATRQGSYEKFK
-885 EWAKLVDEKDSPIFL
+885 EWAKLVDEKESPIFI
-900 RDFLTFKKVSTP
+900 RDFFGWKKASTP
-912 LHNRE
+912 T
-917 GQGGGSPIPIDEVEP
+917 PIDEVES

-959 LAMNKLGARSNTG
+959 LAMNKIGARSNTG

-977 NARYHSEVDGV
+977 NARYHTEVDGV

-1029 QLPGFKVNEII
+1029 QLPGFKVNDII

-1076 INPIA
+1076 INPTA

-1140 QTLVING
+1140 QTLVMNG

-1214 FEGRSEYVVNF
+1214 FEGRAEYVVNY
-1225 FTFLAEQVREYLSEI
+1225 FTFLAQQVREYLAEI

-1250 HTELIESLTPS
+1250 HTELIE
-1261 PSFPTCGRHPV
+1261 
-1272 AIPNGEGSAAAEKW
+1272 IGEKLKVNSEQLAGSVVAEKW
-1286 HTIDFSRLLHKPETE
+1286 RTIDFARLLHKPETE
-1301 KALYWDRGAFTKVSG
+1301 RALYWDRGAYTKVEG
-1316 VKDEEIIK
+1316 VKDEEIIR
-1324 AAVKAINSGEEVTL
+1324 AAQKAIDSAEEVTL

-1348 VTTMLS
+1348 VGTMLS
-1354 GVIAKRY
+1354 GVIAKKY
-1361 GEAGLPDNTINI
+1361 GEEGLPDGTIKI

-1386 AVKGVNLK
+1386 AVKGVDIR
-1394 LEGECNDYFGKGL
+1394 LEGETNDYFGKGL
-1407 SGGRISILPPARS
+1407 SGGRISILPPARRS
-1420 GEDFHAEDNIIAGN
+1420 DDFKAEDNIIAGN

-1440 TSGELYING
+1440 TGGELYING
-1449 KVGERFGVRNS
+1449 QVGERFGVRNS

-1495 MSGGVAYVYDPDHT
+1495 MSGGVAYVYDPSHT

-1550 RMLDDWQRYVQDF
+1550 RMLDDWHRYIEDF
-1563 IQVVPIEYKRVLQE
+1563 IQVVPIEYKRVLE
-1577 EQNKKLQE
+1577 EEKMARLHE
-1585 KIANIQR
+1585 KIADIQR

>member
-1 MTSCKLQPLR
+1 
-11 MQMDQR
+11 
-17 TENKGLYQ
+17 
-25 SDYEHDACGVG
+25 

-46 HDLVD
+46 HELVD

-87 LQGIPVPEKGKYG
+87 LQGIPVPEKGRYG

-110 KAQQDILSVM
+110 QAQEQILSVM

-132 HLRAVPTNPEVLG
+132 HMRSVPTCPEVLG
-145 AAAREVEPDI
+145 VGAREVEPDI
-155 KQIFITG
+155 KQIFVTG
-162 SLTPDPSPKG
+162 SPSSTSLTPDPSPKG
-172 EGRDVFHSNVS
+172 EGSGITQGDVS
-183 ELDRKLYII
+183 ELERKLYKV
-192 RKRIENRVAQR
+192 RKRIERR
-203 EKSFYICSLST
+203 IDELEKVSTPLASGRGAGGEAYICSLSS
-214 KNIVY
+214 KNLIY

-229 RYFPDLSNDYFTSGL
+229 RYFPDLSSPYFTSGL

-257 TWSLAQPFRLL
+257 KWKLAQPFRLL

-290 LNSEALGDI
+290 LSSEALGDI
-299 RDLRPIVQEG
+299 KDLRPIVQEG

-317 NVFEFLMLSGLS
+317 NVFEFLMMSGLS

-376 GRYAGGMLDRN
+376 GRFAGGMLDRN

-414 PGDVVSKGRLQP
+414 PSDVVSKGRLQP

-456 EWLNE
+456 EWLST
-461 NRVQLE
+461 NRIQLE
-467 KLKSGR
+467 MLKSGR
-473 HVENSV
+473 HVENAV
-479 SDLEQKLVTFG
+479 ENYERKLINFG

-498 TIIPMATAGQEPVAA
+498 TVIPMATAGQEPVAA

-527 QILFNYFRQQFAQ
+527 QIFFNYFRQQFAQ

-595 NIRYKGFKTIKLSL
+595 NIRYKGFKTRKLAMVVAPPS
-609 AHPQPLPKGG
+609 APEGATIEKA
-619 EPDWNQAGENLRT
+619 EEALRV
-632 ALDKLCKDA
+632 ALDKLCKEA
-641 EQAVDDGYNYIIL
+641 EASVDEGVNYIIL
-654 TDKVNEDPSLGEG
+654 TDKAIEAPSGAVEGATGET
-667 QGWAFIPSLLAVSAV
+667 WFNIPSLLAVSAV

-712 LLGYGASALCP
+712 LLGYGASAICP
-723 YMTFAILDDLVKRHK
+723 YMTFAVLDDLVKKHK
-738 IQEEYATAEKNYIKA
+738 IQEDYATAESHYIKA

-807 IARDAITLSR
+807 IARDAIR
-817 LGNSSFSRL
+817 LHDEAFKPAEINEFL
-826 EMSQTAIGNI
+826 
-836 PKRPNDQT
+836 K
-844 TNLPNNGQFAWR
+844 NNGQFSWR
-856 KDGIKHAWNPET
+856 KDGILHAWNPDT
-868 IAKLQI
+868 IANLQI
-874 ACRTGSYEKFK
+874 ATRLGSYKKFK
-885 EWAKLVDEKDSPIFL
+885 EWAQMVDEKEKPIFL
-900 RDFLTFKKVSTP
+900 RDFLTFKK
-912 LHNRE
+912 NGE
-917 GQGGGSPIPIDEVEP
+917 ASPIPLDEVEP

-959 LAMNKLGARSNTG
+959 LAMNKLGTRSNTG

-977 NARYHSEVDGV
+977 NTRYHSDVDGV

-1076 INPIA
+1076 INPTA

-1191 MRKCNTNTCPMGVA
+1191 MRKCNTNTCPVGVA
-1205 TQNPELRKH
+1205 TQDERLRAR
-1214 FEGRSEYVVNF
+1214 FMGRAEYVVNY
-1225 FTFLAEQVREYLSEI
+1225 FTFLAEQVREYLAEI
-1240 GVHSLKEIIG
+1240 GVKSLKEIIG
-1250 HTELIESLTPS
+1250 RTDLLEVRALD
-1261 PSFPTCGRHPV
+1261 G
-1272 AIPNGEGSAAAEKW
+1272 AAVEKW
-1286 HTIDFSRLLHKPETE
+1286 RTIDFARLLHRPESDKP
-1301 KALYWDRGAFTKVSG
+1301 LYWDRGAFTKVTG
-1316 VKDEEIIK
+1316 VKDEDII
-1324 AAVKAINSGEEVTL
+1324 AAAQKAIDDQEEVTL

-1348 VTTMLS
+1348 VGTMLS
-1354 GVIAKRY
+1354 GAIAKKY
-1361 GEAGLPDNTINI
+1361 GEAGLPDGTIRL

-1386 AVKGVNLK
+1386 AVKGLDMR
-1394 LEGECNDYFGKGL
+1394 LEGETNDYFGKGL
-1407 SGGRISILPPARS
+1407 SGGRISILPPVRRS
-1420 GEDFHAEDNIIAGN
+1420 ADFVAEDNIIAGN

-1440 TSGELYING
+1440 TSGELYVNG
-1449 KVGERFGVRNS
+1449 RVGERFGVRNS

-1524 EDSVSRKELLELIR
+1524 EDTVSRKELLELIR

-1550 RMLDDWQRYVQDF
+1550 RMLDDWHRYVEDF
-1563 IQVVPIEYKRVLQE
+1563 IQVVPIEYKRVLE
-1577 EQNKKLQE
+1577 EEKMAKLKE
-1585 KIANIQR
+1585 KIENVQR